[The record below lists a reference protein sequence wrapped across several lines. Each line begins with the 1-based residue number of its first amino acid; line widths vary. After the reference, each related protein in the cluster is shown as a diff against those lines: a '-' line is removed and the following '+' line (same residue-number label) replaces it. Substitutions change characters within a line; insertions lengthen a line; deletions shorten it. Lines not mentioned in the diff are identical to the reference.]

1 MGYQNILVF
10 SLISKK
16 ISNMF
21 CRRNEL
27 VNIDERRQKAALK
40 EFYDNEALKQKNER
54 RIQSLK
60 TFSKIIN
67 TMFCIAFVFVF
78 WAVGLHQSF
87 KAI

>member
-1 MGYQNILVF
+1 MSKNIMAF
-10 SLISKK
+10 SLISKI

-21 CRRNEL
+21 YRRNEL
-27 VNIDERRQKAALK
+27 VNIDERKQKAALK

-60 TFSKIIN
+60 TFSKIVN
-67 TMFCIAFVFVF
+67 PMFCIAFVFVF

>member
-1 MGYQNILVF
+1 MAF
-10 SLISKK
+10 SLISKI

-21 CRRNEL
+21 YRRNEL
-27 VNIDERRQKAALK
+27 VNIDERKQKAALK
-40 EFYDNEALKQKNER
+40 EFYDNKALKQKNER

-60 TFSKIIN
+60 TFSKIVN
-67 TMFCIAFVFVF
+67 PMFCIAFVFVF

>member
-1 MGYQNILVF
+1 MSKNIMAF
-10 SLISKK
+10 SLISKI

-21 CRRNEL
+21 YRRNEL
-27 VNIDERRQKAALK
+27 VNIDERKQKAALK

-67 TMFCIAFVFVF
+67 PMFCIAFVFVF
-78 WAVGLHQSF
+78 WAIGLYQSF

>member
-1 MGYQNILVF
+1 
-10 SLISKK
+10 
-16 ISNMF
+16 MF
-21 CRRNEL
+21 YRRNEL
-27 VNIDERRQKAALK
+27 VNIDKRRQKAALK

-60 TFSKIIN
+60 TFSKIVN
-67 TMFCIAFVFVF
+67 PMFCIAFVIIF

>member
-1 MGYQNILVF
+1 
-10 SLISKK
+10 
-16 ISNMF
+16 MF

-67 TMFCIAFVFVF
+67 PMFCIAFVFVF
-78 WAVGLHQSF
+78 WAIGLYRSF

>member
-1 MGYQNILVF
+1 MSKNIMAF
-10 SLISKK
+10 SLISKI

-21 CRRNEL
+21 YRRNEL
-27 VNIDERRQKAALK
+27 VNIDERKQKAALK
-40 EFYDNEALKQKNER
+40 EFYDNKALKQKNER

-60 TFSKIIN
+60 TFSKIVN
-67 TMFCIAFVFVF
+67 PMFCIAFVFVF

>member
-1 MGYQNILVF
+1 MAF
-10 SLISKK
+10 SLISKI

-21 CRRNEL
+21 YRRNEL
-27 VNIDERRQKAALK
+27 VNIDERKQKAALK

-60 TFSKIIN
+60 TFSKIVN
-67 TMFCIAFVFVF
+67 PMFCIAFVIIF

>member
-1 MGYQNILVF
+1 MAF
-10 SLISKK
+10 SLISKI

-21 CRRNEL
+21 YRHNEL
-27 VNIDERRQKAALK
+27 VNIDERKQKAALK

-60 TFSKIIN
+60 TFSKIVN
-67 TMFCIAFVFVF
+67 PMFCIAFVFVF

>member
-1 MGYQNILVF
+1 MAF
-10 SLISKK
+10 SLISKI

-21 CRRNEL
+21 YRRNEL
-27 VNIDERRQKAALK
+27 VNIDERKQKAALK

-60 TFSKIIN
+60 TFSKIVN
-67 TMFCIAFVFVF
+67 PMFCIAFVFVF